1 MFTGIVEASSTV
13 RSLTRQAGGAL
24 LVVDAP
30 ETFRDAA
37 RGESVSVS
45 GVCLTVLPGAGR
57 DLLRFDVSG
66 ETLERSTLGGLRP
79 GDAVNLERAL
89 AVGARLG
96 GHVVQGHVDATAPVT
111 RFDDSGAFRTLGVRL
126 GRTWSRYV
134 VEKGSI
140 ALDGISLT
148 VAALDEE
155 ELRIAVIPETVR
167 ATTLSR
173 RRPGDLLNVEV
184 DVLAKYVERLLG
196 GAAPASSSDDR
207 LRALLGS

>member
-1 MFTGIVEASSTV
+1 VFTGIVEAASAV
-13 RSLTRQAGGAL
+13 LSLRRQAGGAL
-24 LVVDAP
+24 LDVEVPKAFGDV
-30 ETFRDAA
+30 A

-45 GVCLTVLPGAGR
+45 GVCLTAVPGSEAGT
-57 DLLRFDVSG
+57 LRFDVSG
-66 ETLERSTLGGLRP
+66 ETLERSTLGALRP
-79 GDAVNLERAL
+79 GDLVNLELAL

-96 GHVVQGHVDATAPVT
+96 GHFVQGHVDGTARVT
-111 RFDDSGAFRTLGVRL
+111 RLDAEGPFWTLGVRL
-126 GRTWSRYV
+126 DEEWARYV

-148 VAALDEE
+148 VASLDQE
-155 ELRIAVIPETVR
+155 ELRVAVIPETYR

-173 RRPGDLLNVEV
+173 RRRGDLLNVEV

-196 GAAPASSSDDR
+196 VAPASSRDDR